1 MKLTI
6 NTSSA
11 YYSKIIKEIGLGVLY
26 FLFLYSIQFVFV
38 PGAIGTRVLI
48 GLAGFVLALPGIL
61 TKFRSCKFKID
72 IGWFRIIVGLALI
85 WCMSVFSNLLNG
97 TSDRSMISYVISL
110 IVILFAGYAVTRA
123 TKAVY
128 GKATFETASRYVII
142 AVVVQMVVALLMFFI
157 PAFQS
162 AILSLSP
169 QTDFSLSLF
178 DETEGFRILGFG
190 AMFFGAGII
199 NGFVLI
205 LIAAMMKSER
215 RLLSISF
222 LIFSFLLITF
232 VGSMMSRTTLLGT
245 GLGIGVMFWNTRL
258 LGLKLSRRL
267 QRSIKIMVVISC
279 LVLGVVVSLPETV
292 REPMGNAMEFGFE
305 MFYNYFEEG
314 EMSTTS
320 TDHLG
325 SMYDVYP
332 TNVRTWFIGDGL
344 WIKDPSD
351 LTSYYAGVDV
361 GYTRL
366 VFYFGI
372 IGALCFFYYQLV
384 MLLDIYERIGKE
396 YLIVIA
402 TLFIYILA
410 LNLKGFAD
418 LTQLVSL
425 FLFITPLKS
434 MTDAKN

>member
-6 NTSSA
+6 KTDPF
-11 YYSKIIKEIGLGVLY
+11 YVFRTIQQIGLGVLY
-26 FLFLYSIQFVFV
+26 FLFLYSVQFVFI

-48 GLAGFVLALPGIL
+48 GLVGFVLALPVML
-61 TKFRSCKFKID
+61 TKLRSGKFN
-72 IGWFRIIVGLALI
+72 IGRGQFRILIGLGLI
-85 WCMSVFSNLLNG
+85 WCMSILANLFNG
-97 TSDRSMISYVISL
+97 TSDRSIASYVISL
-110 IVILFAGYAVTRA
+110 VVILFAGYAIARS

-128 GKATFETASRYVII
+128 GRATFETASRYVII
-142 AVVVQMVVALLMFFI
+142 AVVVQMVIALLMFVV
-157 PAFQS
+157 PAFQNV
-162 AILSLSP
+162 ILSLSP
-169 QTDFSLSLF
+169 QTDLSLSLF

-190 AMFFGAGII
+190 ALFFAAGVI
-199 NGFVLI
+199 NGFALI

-215 RLLSISF
+215 RPLSMFF

-232 VGSMMSRTTLLGT
+232 IGSMMSRTTLLGT

-258 LGLKLSRRL
+258 FRLKLSLRL
-267 QRSIKIMVVISC
+267 QRSVKVMVMISC
-279 LVLGVVVSLPETV
+279 LIVGLVMSLPETV
-292 REPMGNAMEFGFE
+292 REPMANAMEFGFE
-305 MFYNYFEEG
+305 MFYNYFEQG

-320 TDHLG
+320 TDQLG

-332 TNVRTWFIGDGL
+332 TNLRTWVIGDGL
-344 WIKDPSD
+344 WITDPSD

-361 GYTRL
+361 GYIRL

-372 IGALCFFYYQLV
+372 IGTLCFFYYQLV
-384 MLLDIYERIGKE
+384 MLLDIYARIGRE
-396 YLIVIA
+396 YLIVIV

-425 FLFITPLKS
+425 FLFISPLKS